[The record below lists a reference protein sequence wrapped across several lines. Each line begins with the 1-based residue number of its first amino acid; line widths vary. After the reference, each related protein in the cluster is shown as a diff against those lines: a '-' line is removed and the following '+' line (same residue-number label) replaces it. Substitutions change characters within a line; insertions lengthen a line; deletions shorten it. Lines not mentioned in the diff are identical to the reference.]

1 MRNECNIIRDI
12 LPLYAEDMVSDDT
25 VSFVEEHLQTCNEC
39 SVMYERIKEGGIV
52 MTNENK
58 STEQEIVNTLKKLRK
73 KVFKRF
79 CIIFLAICI
88 GVVGLLATLQVFPVY
103 RVFQNTWDTSF
114 TSEERWMLAYIGTPG
129 DREIAT
135 EILNYADNI
144 VFSDVTH
151 TYEENLKLYG
161 ELGRYPF
168 DSYRFDD
175 TNERKAFYETH
186 SLELLSAHIDE
197 NQGYMF
203 VKYSQQAVGENNE
216 TISGSWDVIS
226 LWKIEKDNDN
236 WKVVKIV
243 EHA

>member
-1 MRNECNIIRDI
+1 MKKIIYFAI
-12 LPLYAEDMVSDDT
+12 VVA
-25 VSFVEEHLQTCNEC
+25 C
-39 SVMYERIKEGGIV
+39 SMAVLSCEPKKDEP
-52 MTNENK
+52 EFEPK
-58 STEQEIVNTLKKLRK
+58 QEAKHTSL
-73 KVFKRF
+73 
-79 CIIFLAICI
+79 
-88 GVVGLLATLQVFPVY
+88 VY
-103 RVFQNTWDTSF
+103 
-114 TSEERWMLAYIGTPG
+114 MM
-129 DREIAT
+129 
-135 EILNYADNI
+135 ADN
-144 VFSDVTH
+144 D
-151 TYEENLKLYG
+151 LGYG
-161 ELGRYPF
+161 YH
-168 DSYRFDD
+168 FDD

>member
-1 MRNECNIIRDI
+1 MLEKGAKVRRAI
-12 LPLYAEDMVSDDT
+12 LLLLLYHS
-25 VSFVEEHLQTCNEC
+25 L
-39 SVMYERIKEGGIV
+39 
-52 MTNENK
+52 
-58 STEQEIVNTLKKLRK
+58 
-73 KVFKRF
+73 
-79 CIIFLAICI
+79 
-88 GVVGLLATLQVFPVY
+88 
-103 RVFQNTWDTSF
+103 
-114 TSEERWMLAYIGTPG
+114 
-129 DREIAT
+129 REIAT